1 MQEER
6 TFINFKP
13 LLGVKD
19 ITKHRK
25 YACKLKLPELK
36 TVPPH
41 NKKIAVVASGPSL
54 KNYLEDLKNF
64 DGDIIA
70 INKENQHLQDE
81 GIKFKKVLVI
91 DPLIMPDYLGKPLDD
106 VTYYFAS
113 NCRPELF
120 RAYKNY
126 NVVLFH
132 IFSDGVEY
140 PKNKKHLIVGSVAA
154 LAAIRVAKHLGYRD
168 IHVYGMDCSW
178 EDDKQIKVYKDKTKT
193 CYNNNTLIVE
203 ANGKKFKTSIGFI
216 GAAEDFCKYYLANTN
231 NAKLTV
237 YGDTFLGNL
246 MDQLDRR
253 YKKGKYY
260 NALEIV

>member
-1 MQEER
+1 MQEDR
-6 TFINFKP
+6 IQIDFKP
-13 LLGVKD
+13 VVSPKE
-19 ITKHRK
+19 ITKQRK
-25 YACKLKLPELK
+25 YACKLHLPELE

-41 NKKIAVVASGPSL
+41 YKKIAVVASGPSV
-54 KNYLEDLKNF
+54 KDYLDELRNF

-81 GIKFKKVLVI
+81 GIKFQKVVVI
-91 DPLIMPDYLGKPLDD
+91 DPLIMPEYLGKPLKD

-120 RAYKNY
+120 RAYRDY

-132 IFSDGVEY
+132 IFSDGVTY
-140 PKNKKHLIVGSVAA
+140 PKNKKHMIVGSVAA

-168 IHVYGMDCSW
+168 IHVFGMDCSW
-178 EDDKQIKVYKDKTKT
+178 EDDDKIKVYEDKTKT
-193 CYNNNTLIVE
+193 SYNNNILIVE
-203 ANGKKFKTSIGFI
+203 ANGKKFKTSIGFL
-216 GAAEDFCKYYLANTN
+216 GAADDFCKYYLANTN
-231 NAKLTV
+231 NAKLKV

-253 YKKGKYY
+253 YKKGKYF
-260 NALEIV
+260 NALEVV